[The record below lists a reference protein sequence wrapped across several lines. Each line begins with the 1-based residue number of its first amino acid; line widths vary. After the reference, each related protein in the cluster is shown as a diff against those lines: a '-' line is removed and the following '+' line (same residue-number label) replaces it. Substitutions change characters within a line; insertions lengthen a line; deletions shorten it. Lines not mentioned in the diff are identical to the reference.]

1 MEQQVFPCGSLKML
15 LVNAGIILAFFLS
28 LWPFW
33 RLAYTQSSQ
42 SFIFYWSLRQQ
53 RNDLPGTFSRIFS
66 LKKGLKNIEDE
77 ELDQAMPKELPISND
92 VNKASTN
99 QFPVFLFVFILLISS
114 AIMFAVDSWLG
125 LLVSSLI
132 SLILFQRA
140 SSYN

>member
-1 MEQQVFPCGSLKML
+1 ML

-28 LWPFW
+28 LGLFGVWLIPIVIAELHLLLEPQAAERPAWNIF
-33 RLAYTQSSQ
+33 AYL
-42 SFIFYWSLRQQ
+42 FI
-53 RNDLPGTFSRIFS
+53 
-66 LKKGLKNIEDE
+66 KKRLKNIEDE
-77 ELDQAMPKELPISND
+77 ELDIARPKELPLSND
-92 VNKASTN
+92 VDKTSTN

-125 LLVSSLI
+125 LLVSLPLI